1 MPRRLQRLG
10 CAARTRALPRSRPG
24 ELRLRASL
32 RRAAP
37 RYRREV
43 RRAHLQRG
51 GDALRITIKWSEMK
65 RGATRSSAT
74 RGRCTQRGVSRATA
88 GKPTSPATPS
98 ATTSLALLL
107 LLRMNWSMSS
117 QRADDLRPPPPR
129 PSAAAAAAPLARPR
143 RLGRRHGPEIS
154 RDLPRSPEIAR
165 DRPSPCS
172 QVASCLHHY
181 GDPATLLADP
191 MSEASYS
198 LFPAY
203 ARSKLAQAG
212 PGLLSCRRAG
222 ARRERAEVA
231 PGVGRPDGG
240 AAAARGRERRG
251 VCELAPGRR
260 PHRCDARREGWS
272 SEPEDKS

>member
-1 MPRRLQRLG
+1 MR
-10 CAARTRALPRSRPG
+10 
-24 ELRLRASL
+24 
-32 RRAAP
+32 
-37 RYRREV
+37 
-43 RRAHLQRG
+43 
-51 GDALRITIKWSEMK
+51 
-65 RGATRSSAT
+65 
-74 RGRCTQRGVSRATA
+74 
-88 GKPTSPATPS
+88 
-98 ATTSLALLL
+98 
-107 LLRMNWSMSS
+107 S
-117 QRADDLRPPPPR
+117 QRADDRRPPPPR
-129 PSAAAAAAPLARPR
+129 PPAAAAAAPLARPR

-154 RDLPRSPEIAR
+154 RDLPGSPGDDLRSPEISR

-191 MSEASYS
+191 MSKASYS

-260 PHRCDARREGWS
+260 PTAVTRGGRAGPVSLRTSLRPTHSPTSLATSPRPSGCSTPSPRPSSASSSRPSPTGPRRPS
-272 SEPEDKS
+272 SPPAATTSPPRP